1 MDIEPGAGN
10 IAQAPLMDNPAPVA
24 GPAKL
29 GGDTAKKIE
38 SGLQWQR
45 CRRRK
50 STLIKKWLFFA
61 LFSFALLAAGY
72 IALPRYTIG
81 QLEQAA
87 RNENT
92 EQLQR
97 HIDFPALRDNLKLRL
112 QRQLR
117 ESVGDEM
124 PEEFGELLSAGAN
137 LFIGP
142 LLQQLVTPEG
152 IGELLRGGEELR
164 EFERELYRQSSPP
177 PRQPP
182 AVESEEE
189 GAEAGWQLQ
198 RWRFA
203 GANRVTADYG
213 EGGAA
218 ELRLILERRGLHWQ
232 LVDIQLLSLKSE
244 TGNEE

>member
-1 MDIEPGAGN
+1 M
-10 IAQAPLMDNPAPVA
+10 
-24 GPAKL
+24 
-29 GGDTAKKIE
+29 
-38 SGLQWQR
+38 
-45 CRRRK
+45 
-50 STLIKKWLFFA
+50 KKWLFVT

-72 IALPRYTIG
+72 IALPRYTIE

-112 QRQLR
+112 QRRLR
-117 ESVGDEM
+117 ESMGEEI

-164 EFERELYRQSSPP
+164 EFERELYGQSSPS
-177 PRQPP
+177 PRQLPE
-182 AVESEEE
+182 AKEDR
-189 GAEAGWQLQ
+189 EAGWHLQ
-198 RWRFA
+198 RWRVA

-213 EGGAA
+213 EEDAA
-218 ELRLILERRGLHWQ
+218 ELRLILERRGLRWQ

>member
-1 MDIEPGAGN
+1 M
-10 IAQAPLMDNPAPVA
+10 
-24 GPAKL
+24 
-29 GGDTAKKIE
+29 
-38 SGLQWQR
+38 
-45 CRRRK
+45 
-50 STLIKKWLFFA
+50 KKWLFVT

-72 IALPRYTIG
+72 IALPRYTIE
-81 QLEQAA
+81 QLDQAA

-97 HIDFPALRDNLKLRL
+97 YIDFPALRDNLKLRL
-112 QRQLR
+112 QRRLR
-117 ESVGDEM
+117 ESMGEEI

-164 EFERELYRQSSPP
+164 EFERELYGQSSPT
-177 PRQPP
+177 PRQRP
-182 AVESEEE
+182 E
-189 GAEAGWQLQ
+189 GKEDREAGWHLQ
-198 RWRFA
+198 RWRFT

-213 EGGAA
+213 EEGAA
-218 ELRLILERRGLHWQ
+218 ELRLILERRGLRWQ